1 MLDKAN
7 HYNFIRNHIKQ
18 IENLFKENFEGF
30 ESEFDDSY
38 YIIKED
44 IPVLEGTYL
53 ALILELQ
60 IKKYRIFLMIEIF
73 SRK

>member
-1 MLDKAN
+1 MKLFLGRSDLLKHMLDKAN

-18 IENLFKENFEGF
+18 IENLFEENFEGF

-44 IPVLEGTYL
+44 IPVVEGT
-53 ALILELQ
+53 
-60 IKKYRIFLMIEIF
+60 
-73 SRK
+73 

>member
-1 MLDKAN
+1 MLHKAN

-18 IENLFKENFEGF
+18 IENLFEENFEGF

-44 IPVLEGTYL
+44 IPVVEGT
-53 ALILELQ
+53 
-60 IKKYRIFLMIEIF
+60 
-73 SRK
+73 